1 MPHVCQRK
9 LNAPVMEVP
18 DRILTYF
25 WTNRWLSIDD
35 CERQVRQRPCSLP
48 HRRRRIGKSLII
60 TACSMHNHDEEMKTQ
75 QNLFVHSGKSL
86 TEVTNNRMKLL
97 TDTKHRAA
105 SLRHLSFSSCK
116 RSQRDVTERLGKAT
130 WSVVCCSM
138 RPINVGAVVVIG
150 FVFLRFLWLIYMTQ
164 LSVSIHWSTSPL
176 MFYRVGE
183 TGHRLCSLFRTLHNI
198 TTETSSFAVGVRP
211 RDALCQSVVSFIN
224 VIHRAFYLP
233 PTKEVV
239 HVFARVRLSV
249 CLSSWFGI
257 HGTALKWFRSYLSSR
272 CFRVKC
278 NNDFSSS
285 HTCLCDVP
293 QGSVLL
299 CHVYYPTQHSCFI
312 SFFKSP
318 PICRWH
324 TTFPLFTFITF
335 PLQHQSLTKCST
347 TDHFLDD
354 Y

>member
-1 MPHVCQRK
+1 
-9 LNAPVMEVP
+9 
-18 DRILTYF
+18 
-25 WTNRWLSIDD
+25 
-35 CERQVRQRPCSLP
+35 
-48 HRRRRIGKSLII
+48 
-60 TACSMHNHDEEMKTQ
+60 
-75 QNLFVHSGKSL
+75 
-86 TEVTNNRMKLL
+86 
-97 TDTKHRAA
+97 
-105 SLRHLSFSSCK
+105 
-116 RSQRDVTERLGKAT
+116 
-130 WSVVCCSM
+130 
-138 RPINVGAVVVIG
+138 
-150 FVFLRFLWLIYMTQ
+150 
-164 LSVSIHWSTSPL
+164 

-285 HTCLCDVP
+285 HTCLCGTCPPRVSSALCSLSCILP
-293 QGSVLL
+293 HSVLL
-299 CHVYYPTQHSCFI
+299 FH
-312 SFFKSP
+312 
-318 PICRWH
+318 
-324 TTFPLFTFITF
+324 LF
-335 PLQHQSLTKCST
+335 L
-347 TDHFLDD
+347 
-354 Y
+354 